1 MYLMNILKS
10 ASSKVFC
17 HTEEIQ
23 ESFLNMP
30 SEETAKMKHMA
41 SESFEKYDIDNI
53 GQRIPPVALQRIPV
67 VSLKGYRS

>member
-30 SEETAKMKHMA
+30 SEEAAKMKHMA
-41 SESFEKYDIDNI
+41 SESFEKYDMKNC
-53 GQRIPPVALQRIPV
+53 AKNYLET
-67 VSLKGYRS
+67 YRKYQKQKIV